1 MSSQQKDI
9 ESSDEEHDFIV
20 EKKTIVE
27 ASNEET
33 VKSSTEETVQS
44 STEETV
50 QSSTEETSQKQV
62 IKNATVFN
70 TVESDDSSDSE
81 YEEIIIRKKVKK
93 KGKKNRKSKENKFV
107 KNDNSVQLRDFVN
120 QLENV
125 NMFDFQ
131 VEPTGQ

>member
-20 EKKTIVE
+20 EKKTKVE
-27 ASNEET
+27 DSTKET
-33 VKSSTEETVQS
+33 VEDSTKETVEDSTKETVSTEEQN
-44 STEETV
+44 
-50 QSSTEETSQKQV
+50 QKHV
-62 IKNATVFN
+62 MKNATVLN

-93 KGKKNRKSKENKFV
+93 KCKKNRKRKEKKLV
-107 KNDNSVQLRDFVN
+107 KDDNSVQLREFVN

-131 VEPTGQ
+131 IEPMGQ

>member
-20 EKKTIVE
+20 EKKT
-27 ASNEET
+27 T
-33 VKSSTEETVQS
+33 VKSSTEETVK
-44 STEETV
+44 
-50 QSSTEETSQKQV
+50 SSTEETSQKQV

-131 VEPTGQ
+131 VEPMGQ

>member
-20 EKKTIVE
+20 EKKTVDV
-27 ASNEET
+27 SNQET
-33 VKSSTEETVQS
+33 VNASTEETVN

-50 QSSTEETSQKQV
+50 NASTEETSQKQV

-70 TVESDDSSDSE
+70 TVESEDSSDSE

-93 KGKKNRKSKENKFV
+93 KSKRKKSKKNNENKLQNDHNV
-107 KNDNSVQLRDFVN
+107 KLRDFVN
-120 QLENV
+120 QLEHV
-125 NMFDFQ
+125 NMFDFHI
-131 VEPTGQ
+131 EPLGQ